1 MQSSAKSEVIE
12 AAFLHAVPFFFNHH
26 TNGGTDQSI
35 GYVHRSLTE
44 LVMPGPRALATVVY
58 LVLQGPRTVRR
69 RGL

>member
-1 MQSSAKSEVIE
+1 MQSSAKSEEVIE
-12 AAFLHAVPFFFNHH
+12 TAFLHAVLFFNHH
-26 TNGGTDQSI
+26 TNGGMDQSI

-44 LVMPGPRALATVVY
+44 LVMPGPRALAPVVY